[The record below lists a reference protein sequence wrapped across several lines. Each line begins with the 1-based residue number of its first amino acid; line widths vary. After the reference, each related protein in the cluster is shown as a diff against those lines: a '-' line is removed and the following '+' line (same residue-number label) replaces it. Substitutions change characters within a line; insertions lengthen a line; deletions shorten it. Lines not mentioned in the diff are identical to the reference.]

1 MTFTPSVY
9 LRRVL
14 LLDAV
19 ATFATG
25 VLLLGGMSLLQSL
38 LNLPISLMTYA
49 GVFCVAWAALVGF
62 AFTRRQ
68 LTRGFV
74 WTIVIGNALGARLAR
89 APGLGLCRA
98 DRARPCFRDRA
109 GRCRRRLC
117 GAAIYRADAIGRTA
131 RACLI
136 EQQYPLPLWERVAD
150 NERSELIAG

>member
-74 WTIVIGNALGARLAR
+74 WTIVIGNALWALGSLALLVSGYAAPTVLGHAFVIAQALVVGVFAELQYIGMKRPSPQNAR
-89 APGLGLCRA
+89 A
-98 DRARPCFRDRA
+98 
-109 GRCRRRLC
+109 
-117 GAAIYRADAIGRTA
+117 
-131 RACLI
+131 
-136 EQQYPLPLWERVAD
+136 
-150 NERSELIAG
+150 

>member
-74 WTIVIGNALGARLAR
+74 WTIVIGNALWALGSLALLVSGYAAPTVLGHAFVIAQAVVVGVFAELQYIGLTRPSPQNAR
-89 APGLGLCRA
+89 A
-98 DRARPCFRDRA
+98 
-109 GRCRRRLC
+109 
-117 GAAIYRADAIGRTA
+117 
-131 RACLI
+131 
-136 EQQYPLPLWERVAD
+136 
-150 NERSELIAG
+150 

>member
-1 MTFTPSVY
+1 MTFTPSVF

-49 GVFCVAWAALVGF
+49 GVFCAAWAALVGF

-74 WTIVIGNALGARLAR
+74 WTIVIGNALWALGSLALLVSGYV
-89 APGLGLCRA
+89 APTVLGHAFVIAQAVVVGVFAELQYIGMK
-98 DRARPCFRDRA
+98 RPVV
-109 GRCRRRLC
+109 
-117 GAAIYRADAIGRTA
+117 
-131 RACLI
+131 
-136 EQQYPLPLWERVAD
+136 QNVRV
-150 NERSELIAG
+150 

>member
-1 MTFTPSVY
+1 MTFTPSVF

-74 WTIVIGNALGARLAR
+74 WTIVIGNALWALGSLALLVSGYAAPTVLGHAFVIAQAVVVGVFAELQYIGMKRPSPQNAR
-89 APGLGLCRA
+89 A
-98 DRARPCFRDRA
+98 
-109 GRCRRRLC
+109 
-117 GAAIYRADAIGRTA
+117 
-131 RACLI
+131 
-136 EQQYPLPLWERVAD
+136 
-150 NERSELIAG
+150 